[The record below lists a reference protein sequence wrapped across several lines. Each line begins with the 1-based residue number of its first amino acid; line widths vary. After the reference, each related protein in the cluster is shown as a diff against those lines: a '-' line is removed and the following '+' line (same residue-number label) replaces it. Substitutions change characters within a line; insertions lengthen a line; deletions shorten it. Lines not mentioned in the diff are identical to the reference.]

1 MKLRPLVLAILFAL
15 SVSPAFADSIDFANS
30 GVIGGPSTGG
40 GINALS
46 GITGGIGL
54 ILIDT
59 GSFTG
64 SLQSGGQFT
73 AGEFDVVSPALGVTV
88 FASNF
93 SGTWSKLGDE
103 LYELVGTFS
112 TTSGGM
118 LVTGVTTQF
127 FELEFE
133 DGTFSFDDLHGKT
146 CIRSVAAVP
155 EPGTLMLLGTGLLG
169 LSGLVRRKFAARN

>member
-15 SVSPAFADSIDFANS
+15 LVSPAFADSIDFGNS
-30 GVIGGPSTGG
+30 GVIGGSSAGG

-46 GITGGIGL
+46 GINGGIGL
-54 ILIDT
+54 ILLDT

-64 SLQSGGQFT
+64 SVQGGGQFT
-73 AGEFDVVSPALGVTV
+73 AGEFDIVSPALGVTI

-146 CIRSVAAVP
+146 CTRSVAAVP
-155 EPGTLMLLGTGLLG
+155 EPGSLTLLGTGLLA
-169 LSGLVRRKFAARN
+169 LSGIVRRKFAPRN